1 MGARSR
7 DRARP
12 GFRLGTD
19 LVAGTREGSD
29 PVPRRPYIVR
39 GARAVCRRWWRNRG
53 KRSQDRRRTDKDAT
67 KPQPWAGCSRAVL
80 ASRSS
85 SSSRR
90 SSATFIEVSVGSRVA
105 GPDQYV
111 GGLLD
116 QDSFAS
122 LDMATYG
129 IRVLCAKASLET
141 SERQTVRQPPAAGAA
156 LFGARVLCAF
166 AYWQGARDRQIW
178 RGGRTATSL
187 A

>member
-1 MGARSR
+1 
-7 DRARP
+7 
-12 GFRLGTD
+12 
-19 LVAGTREGSD
+19 
-29 PVPRRPYIVR
+29 
-39 GARAVCRRWWRNRG
+39 
-53 KRSQDRRRTDKDAT
+53 
-67 KPQPWAGCSRAVL
+67 
-80 ASRSS
+80 
-85 SSSRR
+85 
-90 SSATFIEVSVGSRVA
+90 VSVGSRVA

-166 AYWQGARDRQIW
+166 AYWQGARDRQLW